1 MAKKEKKE
9 RGRTSGDG
17 LAVPLVLDIS
27 RGEHSLDVGVGGA
40 GLNLHISFSVQ
51 RQLAG
56 EGAGVGNVTDGIE
69 KPVDIEDGLLLGD
82 AVDHLEPTM
91 SGGDRRGAQA
101 KETRNATYPVR
112 SFPLPVASRGLVFQ
126 TSSILGF
133 LRSLAC
139 MTAEALSLS
148 LLTITY
154 TLEAYLVRKVASS
167 AAESPPPITAR
178 GLFLKRGRAPV
189 VTKKIRGGQGEKKCN
204 KGFNTIAY
212 GAGGDSVLPV
222 LVLSR
227 KGEPLGGGAGRHD
240 HGFGEVRLLALIALS
255 PQLEGPLR
263 EINLANGLPM
273 VQTNTHT
280 QEKTRGRQVSQSNQ
294 REEKQHGGYEMT
306 VVPNFSDC
314 FFMFSMISGP
324 MMPSGNPGKFSRSVV
339 VVSWPPA
346 QEKTQNGI
354 HIVGNSVGLG
364 QQTGDSPAATPPAR
378 NPSKRIG

>member
-1 MAKKEKKE
+1 LAKTKKE
-9 RGRTSGDG
+9 RARTSGDG

-101 KETRNATYPVR
+101 KETRNASYPVR

-263 EINLANGLPM
+263 EINLANGLPT
-273 VQTNTHT
+273 VQTNTHRR
-280 QEKTRGRQVSQSNQ
+280 EREGVRSARVTRERRSSM
-294 REEKQHGGYEMT
+294 GGYEMT

-354 HIVGNSVGLG
+354 HIVGNWGGLDNRQETH
-364 QQTGDSPAATPPAR
+364 QQQLLQRGIPQR
-378 NPSKRIG
+378 E